1 MKAITTTMFPKL
13 VYLLVL
19 AIAAPLIILGDD
31 TNKIDVDKL
40 RQHLP
45 AHLQN
50 LSIPDFDEIENALKE
65 KCVKAGGTD
74 ESYDQAKEG
83 AKDLANCIKGLVD
96 VEQFR
101 REVEEAKPTGDL
113 DTVFNKYCRKR
124 NTLLDCVNTFSNAI
138 DPCLDEEEERHKGYG
153 IDVFK
158 NLLNFVCHKDG
169 DQIAL
174 FIAEKGPECFQEQKD
189 DLINCVNSTFSGYF
203 KDVDLDTS
211 KFPKLVIG
219 PKQCEDFT
227 KLQNCLV
234 TELEQC
240 EESTPANLVESLFR
254 FVRKGSPC
262 DPKGKSGRR

>member
-1 MKAITTTMFPKL
+1 MITKL
-13 VYLLVL
+13 LSVL
-19 AIAAPLIILGDD
+19 AVTTLAPLLILGDD
-31 TNKIDVDKL
+31 TNTIDVDKL

-45 AHLQN
+45 ANLQN

-65 KCVKAGGTD
+65 KCIKAGGSD
-74 ESYDQAKEG
+74 DSYEQAKQG
-83 AKDLANCIKGLVD
+83 VKDLANCIKGLVD
-96 VEQFR
+96 VDQFR

-124 NTLLDCVNTFSNAI
+124 NTLLECVNTFSNSM
-138 DPCLDEEEERHKGYG
+138 DPCLDDDEERHKSHGV
-153 IDVFK
+153 DVFK

-174 FIAEKGPECFQEQKD
+174 FIAEKGPECFLEQKD
-189 DLINCVNSTFSGYF
+189 DLIKCVNDTFSGYF
-203 KDVDLDTS
+203 KDVDVSSTTI
-211 KFPKLVIG
+211 PKLVIG

-234 TELEQC
+234 NELEQC

-254 FVRKGSPC
+254 FIRKGSPC
-262 DPKGKSGRR
+262 DPKGKTGRR